1 MVADAEHRRWL
12 ASGVHCSMG
21 TANLEAN
28 IDSSVPA
35 GTTLRA
41 LVADDDPYLLD
52 LVASILRKEGFLV
65 ESASNGTDLVAF
77 LTGGSE
83 PNLMI
88 TDVQMPGMSGLAV
101 LSYVKRRHARVPV
114 ILMTAFA
121 TDRLRERA
129 LADGASAVLGK
140 PFTALQLREL
150 VARHVRRE

>member
-1 MVADAEHRRWL
+1 MHGSL
-12 ASGVHCSMG
+12 G
-21 TANLEAN
+21 TTTLEST

-35 GTTLRA
+35 APTLRA
-41 LVADDDPYLLD
+41 LVADDDPYMLD

-65 ESASNGTDLVAF
+65 EAVSNGTDLVAF
-77 LTGGSE
+77 LASGSE

-101 LSYVKRRHARVPV
+101 LSYVRLRHSRVPV

-121 TDRLRERA
+121 TDHLRERA

-140 PFTALQLREL
+140 PFSSLELREL
-150 VARHVRRE
+150 AARHVRRD

>member
-1 MVADAEHRRWL
+1 MHG
-12 ASGVHCSMG
+12 SPG
-21 TANLEAN
+21 TTTLEST

-35 GTTLRA
+35 GPILRA
-41 LVADDDPYLLD
+41 LVADDDPYMLD

-65 ESASNGTDLVAF
+65 EAASNGTDLIAF
-77 LTGGSE
+77 LASGSE

-101 LSYVKRRHARVPV
+101 LSYVRLRHTRVPV

-121 TDRLRERA
+121 TDHLRERA

-140 PFTALQLREL
+140 PFSSLELREL
-150 VARHVRRE
+150 AARHVRRD

>member
-1 MVADAEHRRWL
+1 MHG
-12 ASGVHCSMG
+12 SPG
-21 TANLEAN
+21 TTTLEST

-35 GTTLRA
+35 GPILRA
-41 LVADDDPYLLD
+41 LVADDDPYMLD

-65 ESASNGTDLVAF
+65 EAASNGTDLIAF
-77 LTGGSE
+77 LASGSE

-101 LSYVKRRHARVPV
+101 LSYVRLRHTRVPV

-121 TDRLRERA
+121 TDHLRERA

-140 PFTALQLREL
+140 PFSSLELREL
-150 VARHVRRE
+150 VARHVRRD